1 MARRNTDDELLME
14 DELSAAFLGDDLAVE
29 GMEQTEEISNAQ
41 SNEWDEEEN
50 MVPGQLALDVYETK
64 EKLIVKART
73 AGVNKNDLDVRP
85 LLFEQPHHLAGLRD
99 VPDVHTKTDDLHIF
113 HLKQF
118 GDHVL
123 CVARNREL
131 AQRRLRAQVTHVRQQ
146 VAQAQRRVDVFRVQG
161 AQDDGGHPGIIEA

>member
-1 MARRNTDDELLME
+1 MCQISVGVFGIRQRDLVQRGLFT
-14 DELSAAFLGDDLAVE
+14 GDDFHQRLRSVQQRATQFGKTHIAPAGDHVVSHPHNFLLIHLVADL
-29 GMEQTEEISNAQ
+29 GATEHN
-41 SNEWDEEEN
+41 
-50 MVPGQLALDVYETK
+50 P
-64 EKLIVKART
+64 
-73 AGVNKNDLDVRP
+73 DVRP
-85 LLFEQPHHLAGLRD
+85 LLLEQSHHFARLRD
-99 VPDVHTKTDDLHIF
+99 VPDVHTKTDDLHTF